1 MSVEELPERLSDT
14 TQGYC
19 GLKLEKEKK
28 VIHARV
34 KARSILL
41 VLEPSLGQ
49 VNGKHTGHSD

>member
-1 MSVEELPERLSDT
+1 MSVEELPDRLSDT

-19 GLKLEKEKK
+19 GLKLEKKK
-28 VIHARV
+28 VIHASV